1 MNNKVACDKC
11 SKKFQIKVKTRKL
24 PLGIEEIYFICPH
37 CKEKYI
43 GYYTNL
49 EIRKKQKEINK
60 MWEEYRKLREPDII
74 DDMMLKITKF
84 KAEIKAD
91 MEELKKEMLDTQ

>member
-1 MNNKVACDKC
+1 
-11 SKKFQIKVKTRKL
+11 
-24 PLGIEEIYFICPH
+24 
-37 CKEKYI
+37 
-43 GYYTNL
+43 
-49 EIRKKQKEINK
+49 

-91 MEELKKEMLDTQ
+91 MEELKRKC